1 MTKTHPLADQIE
13 EMQHL
18 QFTLRIETKKL
29 SKLTGILQNW
39 YKLDDTEAVHVAG
52 RKVQAAVVAVEAAV
66 AALTEAENAV
76 KAVDNEDGRYYS
88 EEEFM
93 WNKKRNIKYLQFST
107 SSYIT
112 VRMRLCPIPCLNC
125 SHNILPSSIT
135 FWAASWSSSSS

>member
-93 WNKKRNIKYLQFST
+93 
-107 SSYIT
+107 
-112 VRMRLCPIPCLNC
+112 
-125 SHNILPSSIT
+125 
-135 FWAASWSSSSS
+135 